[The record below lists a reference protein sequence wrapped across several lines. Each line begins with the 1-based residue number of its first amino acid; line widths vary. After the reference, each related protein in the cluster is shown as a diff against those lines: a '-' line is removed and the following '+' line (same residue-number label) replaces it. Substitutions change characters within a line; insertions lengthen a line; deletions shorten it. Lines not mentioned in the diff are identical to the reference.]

1 MFLVR
6 RFACVCLAAMSF
18 GFGLAAV
25 VDKAS
30 RPARSREIGQVATCR
45 IGTLIICPR
54 PHRR

>member
-18 GFGLAAV
+18 GFGMAAV

-45 IGTLIICPR
+45 TGTLIICPR
-54 PHRR
+54 PYRR